1 MAIFCKCLYTYE
13 HLTSQGKFDNNYTFS
28 HISNDFEF
36 NCRSQAIKCPSIQ
49 YHLAGTKKVQQ
60 ALARSGVLDMFLT
73 EAKKIEAIKE
83 IFTGLY
89 SLDFDEFGDQAV
101 QMAMDEPERFVE
113 VYKNLNYSIEFVCYW
128 LKFIIMMKQWL
139 HQNFST

>member
-1 MAIFCKCLYTYE
+1 M
-13 HLTSQGKFDNNYTFS
+13 
-28 HISNDFEF
+28 
-36 NCRSQAIKCPSIQ
+36 
-49 YHLAGTKKVQQ
+49 AGTKKVQQ

-113 VYKNLNYSIEFVCYW
+113 VYKNLNYSIEFVCY
-128 LKFIIMMKQWL
+128 
-139 HQNFST
+139 